1 MSARASSLPR
11 GGLFHLHVHGDMQE
25 VGVALAKCPRVRRIV
40 DTVGQ
45 RKGLDRTSRDAVL
58 LSEVWIRLRPYIP
71 FADAPENIYS
81 LVWRIAEFAAMDLRR
96 EHASKEVLECE
107 MSPEEHDLVMGRYS
121 DDGSSL
127 DHIEA
132 EVDRYAAQKRF
143 QAKLLRVGWDP
154 DADPTNYQGITAP
167 GRKASTRTA
176 ANNAGQIGTK
186 INNSL

>member
-1 MSARASSLPR
+1 
-11 GGLFHLHVHGDMQE
+11 MQQ
-25 VGVALAKCPRVRRIV
+25 VGVALAQCPRVRRIV

-71 FADAPENIYS
+71 FSDAPENIYS

-96 EHASKEVLECE
+96 EYASKEVLECE

-127 DHIEA
+127 DRIEA
-132 EVDRYAAQKRF
+132 EVDRHAAQNRF

-167 GRKASTRTA
+167 GRKALKRTA
-176 ANNAGQIGTK
+176 ANDAEQRETRIE
-186 INNSL
+186 NSP